1 MKTNIVKKANLH
13 NSEGHEEKG
22 QFCSYFRWI
31 YSIGVKNKELQFGSK
46 IFHQVNYG

>member
-1 MKTNIVKKANLH
+1 MKTNIVKKDNLH